1 MEREILEGEQFLDYI
16 AERITL
22 QDSLPLVLRLLVLF
36 SLVNGG
42 LKDKDYDTIRKEVIQ
57 TYGHETLLTL
67 YNLEA
72 AGLFTKKEGSRNY
85 SAIRNKL
92 RLVTDVS
99 GEDMNEMGYVLDFGF
114 IVGMLPVVIHRFQCV
129 W

>member
-57 TYGHETLLTL
+57 TYGYETLLTL

-114 IVGMLPVVIHRFQCV
+114 IVDMLPVVIHRFQCV

>member
-57 TYGHETLLTL
+57 TYGYESLLTL

-92 RLVTDVS
+92 RLVTDAS
-99 GEDMNEMGYVLDFGF
+99 GEDMNEMGFHFCFCVL
-114 IVGMLPVVIHRFQCV
+114 L
-129 W
+129 